1 MSDDHAT
8 DRHLDCQATLKRL
21 YPYLDRELDTAEL
34 TAVRAHLDRCGPCA
48 GLFHFEANVLRLVG
62 ERLAHTQAPAELRSR
77 ISQMCAA
84 RRPGG

>member
-1 MSDDHAT
+1 MSDDCAT
-8 DRHLDCQATLKRL
+8 NRHLDCQGTLKRL

-62 ERLAHTQAPAELRSR
+62 ERLSHTQAPAELRSR
-77 ISQMCAA
+77 ISQMCM
-84 RRPGG
+84 RQQPET